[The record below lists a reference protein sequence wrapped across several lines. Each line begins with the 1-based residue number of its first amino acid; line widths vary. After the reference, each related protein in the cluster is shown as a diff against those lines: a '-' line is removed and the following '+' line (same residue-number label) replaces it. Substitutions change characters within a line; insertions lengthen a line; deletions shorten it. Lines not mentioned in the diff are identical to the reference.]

1 MSKKRCLDNP
11 SLPNKAFRD
20 IIVKRYK
27 REQARVME
35 ALTPALAEAWNEFK
49 AEGRVIADKAACE
62 LKLQIGNALVQALDG
77 ALDLD
82 TLSCNY
88 CKQTCAEDARRQ
100 RCVQEGKVCSSD

>member
-1 MSKKRCLDNP
+1 MSGQPVAAEQGVPRHHRQAL
-11 SLPNKAFRD
+11 
-20 IIVKRYK
+20 
-27 REQARVME
+27 QARPGARDGGAHSCPE
-35 ALTPALAEAWNEFK
+35 AEAWNEFK

-77 ALDLD
+77 ELDLD

-100 RCVQEGKVCSSD
+100 R